1 MPLALVNLWLVG
13 CVSLFGETQN
23 LNPSAR
29 TEVRLLL
36 SASEAKPGSTIMVGV
51 LFTMPKGWHIY
62 WRNGGDAGQPP
73 EIKWRLPEGISG
85 GPLQWPTPQKYPFAK
100 VSAAYVYHREAVL
113 MAKLRLAKKISPGK
127 KIIRAKVSWLECNA
141 GCVLGEKMVKAALV
155 IGKKEEVSA
164 DAVSIRD
171 WQAKLPVANT
181 PEGLIARLVDGGKT
195 GMRILRVEL
204 PADDGH
210 SYDFF
215 PYLSVKYDIRA
226 QTKMEL
232 KSGRMML
239 SKQVGKIADAWP
251 TEIDGLLVESSIDK
265 AVKAYEVKFRFQ

>member
-13 CVSLFGETQN
+13 CASLFGETQN

-51 LFTMPKGWHIY
+51 LFTMPKDWHIY
-62 WRNGGDAGQPP
+62 WRNGGDAGQSP
-73 EIKWRLPEGISG
+73 EITGRLPEGITA
-85 GPLQWPTPQKYPFAK
+85 GPTQWPVPQKYPFAK
-100 VSAAYVYHREAVL
+100 VSAAYVYHREVML
-113 MAKLRLAKKISPGK
+113 MAKLHLAKKMSSRER
-127 KIIRAKVSWLECNA
+127 IIQAKVSWLECNA

-155 IGKKEEVSA
+155 IGKKEEASA